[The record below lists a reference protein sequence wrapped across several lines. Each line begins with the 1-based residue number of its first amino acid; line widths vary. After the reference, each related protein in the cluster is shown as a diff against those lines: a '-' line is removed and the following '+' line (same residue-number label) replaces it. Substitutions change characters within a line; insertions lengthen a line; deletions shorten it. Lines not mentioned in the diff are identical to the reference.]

1 MFDIDNTTGLIKL
14 RNQYRLKSIT
24 IVVKILEKYPKD
36 NISES
41 DLKDIIKIKGI
52 GDGTIKRIKE
62 ILETGKLSE
71 VKITESDKQ
80 YLKMIEELE
89 EIYGIG
95 RITAYKLFKEYKIKS
110 ISELIERVNK
120 KEIILPENIMIGLKY
135 VNNLDTKIPRK
146 DIENINEFLLDI
158 LFVKE
163 ALQI

>member
-1 MFDIDNTTGLIKL
+1 MSKLKILDEFKKLQQQIMFDIDNTTGLIKL

-89 EIYGIG
+89 EIG
-95 RITAYKLFKEYKIKS
+95 RAH
-110 ISELIERVNK
+110 V
-120 KEIILPENIMIGLKY
+120 
-135 VNNLDTKIPRK
+135 
-146 DIENINEFLLDI
+146 
-158 LFVKE
+158 
-163 ALQI
+163 

>member
-1 MFDIDNTTGLIKL
+1 MSKL
-14 RNQYRLKSIT
+14 
-24 IVVKILEKYPKD
+24 E
-36 NISES
+36 
-41 DLKDIIKIKGI
+41 KDIIKIKGI

-110 ISELIERVNK
+110 MQKK
-120 KEIILPENIMIGLKY
+120 KEK
-135 VNNLDTKIPRK
+135 
-146 DIENINEFLLDI
+146 EFE
-158 LFVKE
+158 K
-163 ALQI
+163 A